1 MYLKKTTSEVM
12 SSFSSKDLDKT
23 VLNFFLNNES
33 DKQLGLGK
41 DKEHNKSLF
50 RLMLLFVY
58 S

>member
-1 MYLKKTTSEVM
+1 M

-23 VLNFFLNNES
+23 VLIFFLNNES